1 MLVQGMLCKKVDL
14 LVDNLM
20 GVLRGWKYEVALR
33 AFLYDAFD
41 PWINYVRPSSLST
54 SGIGYP
60 RMDPVPHFEM
70 PRS

>member
-1 MLVQGMLCKKVDL
+1 
-14 LVDNLM
+14 M
-20 GVLRGWKYEVALR
+20 GVLCGQKSKVALR

-41 PWINYVRPSSLST
+41 PWINFARPSSLST

-60 RMDPVPHFEM
+60 RMDPLPYFKM